1 VATQGRGEATY
12 RKLLTEGKAQGWT
25 VREVARRSGI
35 PYWTLVGWSRRLARE
50 REREQ
55 PSVLPVTVVASE
67 PLAREVDGECAVL
80 HLRSGH
86 RLVLPPRL
94 TVADLAR
101 LVRAVES
108 SGC

>member
-1 VATQGRGEATY
+1 MTTRGRGEETY
-12 RKLLTEGKAQGWT
+12 RRLLTEGKARGWT
-25 VREVARRSGI
+25 LREVARRSGI
-35 PYWTLVGWSRRLARE
+35 PYWTLVGWSRRLG

-55 PSVLPVTVVASE
+55 PAVLPVTVVASE
-67 PLAREVDGECAVL
+67 PLAREGDGECAVL

-101 LVRAVES
+101 LARAVES